1 MDVYMNFI
9 ELHTHSI
16 EMISYTVP
24 QEICHA
30 VFPTGIGVGSQQRL
44 NFCKMQQLHIGE
56 SCDDLLGAT
65 VLVILYVVLRY
76 AAKISRGFLPDCFQ
90 FCRRQK
96 GDQKWRPKM
105 GSVKLNFAFGGTV
118 LGPAFGP
125 CFQFPQGSQKC
136 ANRWTKP
143 AKFWRQGHSQARS
156 QGPQPAV
163 TSHHSGPFPQDLRCS
178 CQ

>member
-1 MDVYMNFI
+1 MGGGNVLNLLEPFGTYAF
-9 ELHTHSI
+9 
-16 EMISYTVP
+16 SYTVP

-76 AAKISRGFLPDCFQ
+76 AAKISRGFLPDFFQ

-105 GSVKLNFAFGGTV
+105 GSVKLNFAFGGTA

-125 CFQFPQGSQKC
+125 AFNSHKGARNAQIAGQSPRNFGG
-136 ANRWTKP
+136 RDT
-143 AKFWRQGHSQARS
+143 AKLAARARS
-156 QGPQPAV
+156 PQ
-163 TSHHSGPFPQDLRCS
+163 
-178 CQ
+178 

>member
-1 MDVYMNFI
+1 MMESNARTI
-9 ELHTHSI
+9 LAH
-16 EMISYTVP
+16 TVP

-76 AAKISRGFLPDCFQ
+76 AAKISRGFLPDFFQ

-125 CFQFPQGSQKC
+125 CFQFPQGSRNAQI
-136 ANRWTKP
+136 A
-143 AKFWRQGHSQARS
+143 GHSPRNFGGRDTAELAARARS
-156 QGPQPAV
+156 PQ
-163 TSHHSGPFPQDLRCS
+163 
-178 CQ
+178 